1 MKKSIMILL
10 VTVLGTALIVG
21 LAFGQMMSK
30 YEAIAKNEL
39 APIGYNKYIVK
50 YTKEK
55 NNMGETMDDINM
67 MDTKWKAEEGMADYM
82 KPYLEGSCANYLR
95 EVVSLVP
102 YLFEIFVMDNQGA
115 VVCETDKTGDYMQG
129 DEAKWQKSFAD
140 GMGGVF
146 VDEVEF
152 DDGFGT
158 DVLQISVPVMD
169 MGKAIGAITFG
180 VFADKVM

>member
-1 MKKSIMILL
+1 MKKTVMILMVAAL
-10 VTVLGTALIVG
+10 ATALIFG
-21 LAFGQMMSK
+21 TAFGAMMNK
-30 YEAIAKNEL
+30 YEAVAKNEL
-39 APIGYNKYIVK
+39 APIGHNKYIVK

-55 NNMGETMDDINM
+55 NNMGETMDQVNM
-67 MDTKWKAEEGMADYM
+67 MDTKWKAEEGVADYM

-95 EVVSLVP
+95 EVVSMVP

-115 VVCETDKTGDYMQG
+115 IVCETDKTGDYMQG

-140 GMGGVF
+140 GNGGIL
-146 VDEVEF
+146 VDEVEY
-152 DDGFGT
+152 DKNFGT

-169 MGKAIGAITFG
+169 MGRAIGAITFG